1 MTLTAK
7 QLDEVSADADT
18 GFGSGGGASLKILIV
33 DDTVQNIMLVEHYL
47 DMQGHRIIHASNGED
62 AIALFKKEQPDVI
75 LMDVMMPGIDG
86 YEATARIK
94 KLTTDKWIPVIFM
107 SALNSGQ
114 DQVRGLEAGGD
125 DYLTKPINLNI
136 LGAKIRAM
144 QRIANIQD
152 KLARTTSE
160 LQRYHDNAEYEQ
172 GIAQALMDKLIFADR
187 LEDKMLNVWHSPASR
202 FSGDL
207 IAATRSNS
215 GKLYLLHG
223 DSTGHGL
230 AAALP
235 LMPVSQVFYNLA
247 EIDAPVSKIV
257 EEMNIQ
263 LKARMPVDR
272 FVAATVLSIDVN
284 EGTIEIWNGGNPP
297 VLGIDANG
305 DKVFEVAP
313 SHIALGVLGEGS
325 FDSGTELCDCSN
337 LDRVVLYSDGLIE
350 AQNAD
355 GVCLG
360 ADALMTAL
368 KAGAGKDNNFE
379 ILKLAVNDHLNGAR
393 AHDDISM
400 VSIACN
406 ITCTND

>member
-18 GFGSGGGASLKILIV
+18 GSGSSGGASLKILIV

-47 DMQGHRIIHASNGED
+47 NMQGHEIIHANNGED
-62 AIALFKKEQPDVI
+62 AIALFIKEQPDVI

-86 YEATARIK
+86 YEATTRIK
-94 KLTTDKWIPVIFM
+94 ELTTDKWIPVIFM

-172 GIAQALMDKLIFADR
+172 GIAQSLMDKLIFADR

-215 GKLYLLHG
+215 GKLYLVHG

-257 EEMNIQ
+257 EEMNTQ

-272 FVAATVLSIDVN
+272 FVAATVLSIDIN
-284 EGTIEIWNGGNPP
+284 EGSIEIWNGGNPP

-313 SHIALGVLGEGS
+313 SHIALGVLDEDS
-325 FDSGTELCDCSN
+325 FDNGTESCDCSN

-379 ILKLAVNDHLNGAR
+379 ILKLAVNDHLNGIR

-400 VSIACN
+400 VSISCAS
-406 ITCTND
+406 D